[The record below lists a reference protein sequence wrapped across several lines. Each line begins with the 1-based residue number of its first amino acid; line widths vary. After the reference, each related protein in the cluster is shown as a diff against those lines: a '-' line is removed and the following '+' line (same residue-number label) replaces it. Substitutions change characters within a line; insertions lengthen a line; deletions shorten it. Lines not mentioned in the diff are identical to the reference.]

1 MIILANSVDFRNSVL
16 LNNQNQQKSPTSNIL
31 GKDDFLKLLMTQM
44 QNQDPLNPMQDKDYI
59 AQMATF
65 SSLEQLTNMNTM
77 LENFFTYSAENSL
90 IQYSDMIGKKID
102 YTDVVTKEDGTTEAT
117 TGNGTVKSVH
127 FKDYKVMLE
136 LEDGKMINAIG
147 VNVISKA

>member
-1 MIILANSVDFRNSVL
+1 MANAIDFKNSIL
-16 LNNQNQQKSPTSNIL
+16 LNNQNQQKSPMSNIL

-77 LENFFTYSAENSL
+77 LENYFTFSAENSL
-90 IQYSDMIGKKID
+90 VQYGDLIGKSVE
-102 YTDVVTKEDGTTEAT
+102 YTNVVTKEDGSSESTSG
-117 TGNGTVKSVH
+117 TGSVKSVH
-127 FKDYKVMLE
+127 FKDYKIMLE
-136 LEDGKMINAIG
+136 LEDGKMINATG
-147 VNVISKA
+147 VNVISKP